1 MEEPVHVLT
10 PNREHM
16 REHLVMLFGRC
27 PEEYP
32 DGLIEVRPIKFLP
45 GGRGVKVDHNY
56 SNVNN
61 IEDAIEYA
69 VERNKAGWNIYVG
82 PNPRK
87 PGTPPFGPASG
98 DDVEIAFFQFADADT
113 PDAADAIKHTPLDYT
128 FAVTT
133 GRTPNVRPHVY
144 WELEEPT
151 RNMKAWRQQQANI
164 ADAFGSDRV
173 IDPPR
178 IMRLAGTI
186 NYPSE
191 KKSAKGYVTEL
202 TTIRTL
208 YNDESREPVTSES
221 LWHAFPQ
228 KNATGVLPPT
238 QDGSPTTTPTGS
250 LHLTDQNGIDP
261 RQCIAAING
270 GDNLHNN
277 TRDLIAHLVGAG
289 YPNWFIHELTERV
302 LSPVSDGGTTQQI
315 PNLIQTARDKFN
327 VADPGLDT
335 VALMM
340 NTELDPGPR
349 CATTFVGAAPDRQWV
364 VEDWIIEGAT
374 NALYGGG
381 GTGKTLLAQ
390 MLGTA
395 AAIGGEWLGMPV
407 KKQIVLAVLCE
418 DEYDE
423 LHRRQNAINKHMGVD
438 PHHLKDL
445 HLWSRVSHDNLL
457 ATFDGHEPTLKPFH
471 NNIIAQAL
479 EVGATFI
486 ILDTIADLFGGNEID
501 RAQVNWFVKTGIGSI
516 VKATGA
522 TVLQLAH
529 PSLAG
534 MASGSGTSGS
544 TAWENA
550 VRSRMYLERPKDG
563 LPEERI
569 ISRKKSNY
577 ASSGEDTAT
586 LLYYEHG
593 VLVSMDKDYSAV
605 EYATC
610 LRNVV
615 MEVKEAY
622 DNKRP
627 IKKQRGAHSLETHMM
642 DYADKTHVER
652 KSMAK
657 ALSYA
662 KAMDLIIPTPK
673 GSHKLRG
680 WMVSYEGEAWLQDN
694 GYGAQ
699 LDD

>member
-16 REHLVMLFGRC
+16 REHLTMLFGRC

-45 GGRGVKVDHNY
+45 GGKGVKVDHNY

-98 DDVEIAFFQFADADT
+98 DDIEIAFFQFADADT

-151 RNMKAWRQQQANI
+151 RNMGHWRQQQANI

-178 IMRLAGTI
+178 IMRMAGTI

-208 YNDESREPVTSES
+208 YNDETREPVTGENV
-221 LWHAFPQ
+221 WAAFPQ
-228 KNATGVLPPT
+228 LTTLMPPT
-238 QDGSPTTTPTGS
+238 PAGSLAPTGS

-302 LSPVSDGGTTQQI
+302 LTPVSDGGTIQQI

-340 NTELDPGPR
+340 NTELDKGPR
-349 CATTFVGAAPDRQWV
+349 QASTFVGAAPDRQWV

-395 AAIGGEWLGMPV
+395 AAVGGEWLGMPV

-418 DEYDE
+418 DDYDE

-445 HLWSRVSHDNLL
+445 YLWSRVGMDNLF
-457 ATFDGHEPTLKPFH
+457 ATFDGHTPNLTQFH
-471 NNIIAQAL
+471 NNVIAKAL
-479 EVGATFI
+479 EIGATFI

-516 VKATGA
+516 IKATGA

-534 MASGSGTSGS
+534 MASGSGSSGS

-550 VRSRMYLERPKDG
+550 VRSRMYLERPTDG

-577 ASSGEDTAT
+577 ASSGDDTAQI
-586 LLYYEHG
+586 LYYEHG
-593 VLVSMDKDYSAV
+593 VLTVMGDEFKSQDFDRCK
-605 EYATC
+605 
-610 LRNVV
+610 RIV
-615 MEVKEAY
+615 MEEVRDAWEAKSPLKSKSK
-622 DNKRP
+622 DRKINLDT
-627 IKKQRGAHSLETHMM
+627 AMM
-642 DYADKTHVER
+642 YYARVTGIDEKTMLAALNFT
-652 KSMAK
+652 KSH
-657 ALSYA
+657 
-662 KAMDLIIPTPK
+662 DLIENSRNTK
-673 GSHKLRG
+673 MRG
-680 WMVSYEGEAWLQDN
+680 WNITIEGEVWLKPKKEED
-694 GYGAQ
+694 
-699 LDD
+699 